1 MAAPRVLIIDDT
13 KEILQFCEN
22 FLENKYELEC
32 YDNGYDG
39 IKRAKKGDIDLI
51 LLDKNFTKLPP
62 DKIMSSDPA
71 SEGVY
76 ILKQLKSNSKLSS
89 IPVIM
94 VTNFADYASTVKA
107 LESGADDY
115 VEWEALR
122 IDDYY
127 LERKM
132 QDLLTDQTK
141 SEKELCKL
149 FNSFGLMGKS
159 ARAIEVF
166 KQMDLARK
174 NANWD
179 KTVLIMGETGVGK
192 ELVARAIHHL
202 GPRNKRRFI
211 SINCSAIPSELLE
224 SELFGYE
231 KGAFTDA
238 RKEKMG
244 LFEVADGGTI
254 FLDEIGTMPMA
265 LQPKLLSFLQSRK
278 FMHVGG
284 TRELTVDVRIIAATN
299 VDLALL
305 VKNGEF
311 REDLYYR
318 FNVLPIIIPNLSE
331 RNEDIPDLVHY
342 FLKHQTDE
350 NRHALSITDEAM
362 EFLKKRHW
370 YGNVRELENFIRR
383 VALGKQKV
391 ITLKDVYMA
400 ERFEVRVGGEVTS
413 GQCAT
418 LDRNECP
425 FIGKISTREMERL
438 MIVKALEANN
448 WYVKKAAETLEIGKS
463 KFYQRI
469 KEYGLKD
476 KVKGYDGSS

>member
-1 MAAPRVLIIDDT
+1 MAIPKVLIIDDT
-13 KEILQFCEN
+13 REILQFCEN
-22 FLENKYELEC
+22 FMESKYEFEC
-32 YDNGYDG
+32 YDNGFDG
-39 IKRAKKGDIDLI
+39 LKRARLGNVDLI

-62 DKIMSSDPA
+62 EKIMGPDPS
-71 SEGVY
+71 SEGVF
-76 ILKQLKSNSKLSS
+76 ILRELKSNTKLAR

-94 VTNFADYASTVKA
+94 VTNFADYSSTVKA
-107 LESGADDY
+107 LEGGADDY

-132 QDLLTDQTK
+132 QDLLQDHTVSD
-141 SEKELCKL
+141 KELQKM
-149 FNSFGLMGKS
+149 FNDFGLIGKS
-159 ARAIEVF
+159 PRMMEIF
-166 KQMDLARK
+166 RQLDLARK

-179 KTVLIMGETGVGK
+179 KTVLILGETGVGK

-202 GPRNKRRFI
+202 GPRSKRRFI
-211 SINCSAIPSELLE
+211 AINCSAIPGELLE

-244 LFEVADGGTI
+244 LFEVADGGTV
-254 FLDEIGTMPMA
+254 FLDEVGTMSML

-284 TRELTVDVRIIAATN
+284 TVEKTVDVRIVAATN
-299 VDLALL
+299 VDLSLL
-305 VKNGEF
+305 VKNGAF

-318 FNVLPIIIPNLSE
+318 FNVLPILLPALSE
-331 RNEDIPDLVHY
+331 RAEDIPALAQY
-342 FLKHQTDE
+342 FLTHQIEPGRET
-350 NRHALSITDEAM
+350 LQITDEAM
-362 EFLKKRHW
+362 EFLKKRRW
-370 YGNVRELENFIRR
+370 FGNIRELENFIRR
-383 VALGKQKV
+383 VAMGKQKV

-400 ERFEVRVGGEVTS
+400 ERFEVRVGGEIS
-413 GQCAT
+413 AGQCST
-418 LDRNECP
+418 LDKNECP
-425 FIGKISTREMERL
+425 FIGKISLKDLEKM
-438 MIVKALEANN
+438 MILKALEANN
-448 WYVKKAAETLEIGKS
+448 WYVKKAADTLGIGKS

-476 KVKGYDGSS
+476 KVKGYDGT

>member
-1 MAAPRVLIIDDT
+1 MTPKVLIIDDT
-13 KEILQFCEN
+13 QEILRFCKN
-22 FLENKYELEC
+22 FIDGDYDFEC
-32 YDNGYDG
+32 HDNGFDG
-39 IKRAKKGDIDLI
+39 LKRAKRGGIDLI

-62 DKIMSSDPA
+62 EKIMSPDPA

-76 ILKQLKSNSKLSS
+76 ILNQLKNNAKLRQ

-132 QDLLTDQTK
+132 QDLLQDRTK
-141 SEKELCKL
+141 SDKELLKM
-149 FNSFGLMGKS
+149 FNDFGLIGKS
-159 ARAIEVF
+159 PRLMETLRQI
-166 KQMDLARK
+166 DLARQ

-179 KTVLIMGETGVGK
+179 KTVLVLGETGVGK
-192 ELVARAIHHL
+192 ELFARAVHHL
-202 GPRNKRRFI
+202 GPRGKRRFI
-211 SINCSAIPSELLE
+211 SINCSAIPGELLE
-224 SELFGYE
+224 SELFGHE

-238 RKEKMG
+238 RRDKMG
-244 LFEVADGGTI
+244 LFEVAEGGTV
-254 FLDEIGTMPMA
+254 FLDEIGTMSLS

-278 FMHVGG
+278 YMHVGG
-284 TRELTVDVRIIAATN
+284 TVEKSVDVRIIAATN
-299 VDLALL
+299 VDLTLL

-318 FNVLPIIIPNLSE
+318 FNVLPIIVPSLSE
-331 RNEDIPDLVHY
+331 RAEDIPDLVNY
-342 FLKHQTDE
+342 FLRSQSDRERGKL
-350 NRHALSITDEAM
+350 AITDEAM
-362 EFLKKRHW
+362 EFMKKRHW
-370 YGNVRELENFIRR
+370 YGNVRELENFVRR
-383 VALGKQKV
+383 IALGKQKV

-400 ERFEVRVGGEVTS
+400 ERYEVRIGGEVS
-413 GQCAT
+413 GGQCTT
-418 LDRNECP
+418 LDKNECP
-425 FIGKISTREMERL
+425 FIGKLSSREMERL
-438 MIVKALEANN
+438 MIIKALEANN
-448 WYVKKAAETLEIGKS
+448 WYVKKAADMLEIGKS

-476 KVKGYDGSS
+476 KVKGYDGSA